1 MAIRELIPDKASG
14 MGDIPPISLQDGKM
28 SGPTASYLTSSL
40 RNIIAKFNGGIS
52 LGTGDSGYRAGNIDA
67 QYIDVFTPSV
77 ADTEFT
83 VPHGLGRK
91 PIGYEVVRRDK
102 AAIVYDSSGGS
113 WSDSTL
119 YLKCNTA
126 STTIKLRVY

>member
-1 MAIRELIPDKASG
+1 MAIREVIPDKTSG
-14 MGDIPPISLQDGKM
+14 MGDIPPIALQDGKM
-28 SGPTASYLTSSL
+28 SGPTAAYLTAAL
-40 RNIIAKFNGGIS
+40 RTIIAKFNGGIS
-52 LGTGDSGYRAGNIDA
+52 YGGGNSGYRAGNLDA

-91 PIGYEVVRRDK
+91 PIGYDVVRRDK
-102 AAIVYDSSGGS
+102 AAVVYDSSGGS
-113 WSDSTL
+113 WGSDAI
-119 YLKCNTA
+119 YLKCNVA

>member
-1 MAIRELIPDKASG
+1 MAIRTIIADPTSA
-14 MGDIPPISLQDGKM
+14 MGDIPPITLDDGKL
-28 SGPTASYLTSSL
+28 SGTTATFLSSSL
-40 RNIIAKFNGGIS
+40 RGIIAKFNGGIS
-52 LGTGDSGYRAGNIDA
+52 FGNGLSGYRAGNMDA

-91 PIGYEVVRRDK
+91 PIGYDVVRRDK

-113 WSDSTL
+113 WSDTLL

>member
-1 MAIRELIPDKASG
+1 MAIREIIPDKDAG
-14 MGDIPPISLQDGKM
+14 MGDIPPIALVDGKM
-28 SGPTASYLTSSL
+28 SGPTATYLTSSI
-40 RNIIAKFNGGIS
+40 RSIIAKFNGGIS
-52 LGTGDSGYRAGNIDA
+52 FGNGGSGYRAGNIDA

-91 PIGYEVVRRDK
+91 PIGYDVVRRDK
-102 AAIVYDSSGGS
+102 AGIVYDSSGGS
-113 WSDSTL
+113 WSPTTL
-119 YLKCNTA
+119 YLKCSTA

>member
-1 MAIRELIPDKASG
+1 MAIRTVIPDPDAS
-14 MGDIPPISLQDGKM
+14 MGDIPPITLEDGKL
-28 SGPTASYLTSSL
+28 SGTTATYLSSTL
-40 RNIIAKFNGGIS
+40 RGIIDKFNGGIS
-52 LGTGDSGYRAGNIDA
+52 LGNGLSGYRAGNLDA
-67 QYIDVFTPSV
+67 QYIDVFTPGV
-77 ADTEFT
+77 ADTEFA

-91 PIGYEVVRRDK
+91 PIGYDVVRRDK

-113 WSDSTL
+113 WGDNVL

>member
-1 MAIRELIPDKASG
+1 MAIRTVIPDPNSS
-14 MGDIPPISLQDGKM
+14 MGDIPPITLEDGKL
-28 SGPTASYLTSSL
+28 SGTTATYLSSTL
-40 RNIIAKFNGGIS
+40 RGMIDKFNGGIS
-52 LGTGDSGYRAGNIDA
+52 LGNGLSGYRAGNLDA
-67 QYIDVFTPSV
+67 QYIDVFTPAV

-91 PIGYEVVRRDK
+91 PIGYDVVRKDK

-113 WSDSTL
+113 WGENVL
-119 YLKCNTA
+119 YLKCNVA

>member
-1 MAIRELIPDKASG
+1 MAIRTVIPDPSAS
-14 MGDIPPISLQDGKM
+14 MGDIPPITLEDGKL
-28 SGPTASYLTSSL
+28 SGTTATYLSTTL
-40 RNIIAKFNGGIS
+40 RGMIDKFNGGIS
-52 LGTGDSGYRAGNIDA
+52 LGNGLSGYRSGNLDA

-77 ADTEFT
+77 ADTEFA

-91 PIGYEVVRRDK
+91 PIGYDVVRRDK

-113 WSDSTL
+113 WGENVL
-119 YLKCNTA
+119 YLKCNVA

>member
-1 MAIRELIPDKASG
+1 MAIRELIPDKTSG
-14 MGDIPPISLQDGKM
+14 MGDIPPIALQDGKM
-28 SGPTASYLTSSL
+28 SGPTAAYLTSAL

-52 LGTGDSGYRAGNIDA
+52 LGSGDSGYRAGNIDA
-67 QYIDVFTPSV
+67 QYIDVYTPSV

-91 PIGYEVVRRDK
+91 PIGYDIVRRDK

-113 WSDSTL
+113 WNDTTL
-119 YLKCNTA
+119 YLKCNVA
-126 STTIKLRVY
+126 STTVKLRVY